1 VRKTY
6 KKLSLEERIVADN
19 FFERIGTTDSVVVK
33 KLIKVVNSQARCY
46 LFSREIEKI
55 APHFSGSE
63 VFFAVYG
70 IGGNLTK
77 TGERPDIDIM
87 IATNMRYKKGFMDS
101 FETENDFLYEYRMEP
116 IWRRIN
122 HAFGS
127 KMYIDLKG
135 ELPDNYNL
143 GVTQGKCII
152 TLTPRTAGRKID
164 LIYVKSMIAKGAE
177 FGLHQDKFFVSEED
191 FRSKDVD
198 VEGNPLPKV
207 LLYRSNTN
215 ISNKSGR
222 WSVWW

>member
-55 APHFSGSE
+55 APYFSGSE
-63 VFFAVYG
+63 LFFVVYG

-77 TGERPDIDIM
+77 PGERPDIDIM